1 MGLFSH
7 FSAGSDIVTNFFQ
20 FLNFG
25 EISISSKKVFQHRL
39 QEVLYT
45 IYLPMILDFTLIEHR
60 GFMEAEL
67 GRNFEYK
74 MSETTYGLDLKEPID
89 TRC

>member
-1 MGLFSH
+1 
-7 FSAGSDIVTNFFQ
+7 
-20 FLNFG
+20 
-25 EISISSKKVFQHRL
+25 
-39 QEVLYT
+39 
-45 IYLPMILDFTLIEHR
+45 MILDFTLIEHR

-74 MSETTYGLDLKEPID
+74 MSETTYGLDLKEPIE